1 MAELYERF
9 KFDALCGDGEFEVKI
24 TDNGNVVFS
33 NDKEEAEHIQFGISQ
48 TDFLEL
54 IKYYKSKIG

>member
-1 MAELYERF
+1 MAQVIERF
-9 KFDALCGDGEFEVKI
+9 KFDALCGDGEFEIQI

-33 NDKEEAEHIQFGISQ
+33 NDKEEVEHIHFGISQ

-54 IKYYKSKIG
+54 IKYYKSKIS

>member
-1 MAELYERF
+1 MAQLIERF
-9 KFDALCGDGEFEVKI
+9 NFESLCGDGDFEVQI

-54 IKYYKSKIG
+54 IKYYKRKIG